1 MWLVVFS
8 CSYKYSYTILQTL
21 LQQYL
26 FIDIE
31 TVPGEADFTR
41 LSPAMQHLWH
51 KKAATLKA
59 LPEADSEALYTE
71 RSAIYSEFA
80 KVVCI
85 GIGCLVKKEDGWK
98 IFLKSLT
105 GDDERELLTR
115 FCIALKS
122 FTDREKELVFCG
134 HNIKEFDIP
143 FLCRR
148 MVIHDIELPSC
159 LDIASKK
166 PWEVNHVDT
175 MELWKFGDKKNY
187 TSLELLAE
195 VLGVPTS
202 KDDIDGSMVGAVYW
216 QDHDLERIAT
226 YCLKD
231 VQTTARVFM
240 RLKNIKGIDPEPVFL
255 TDKP

>member
-1 MWLVVFS
+1 MH
-8 CSYKYSYTILQTL
+8 TP

-31 TVPGEADFTR
+31 TVPLVGDFNA
-41 LSPAMQHLWH
+41 LSPAMQHFWG
-51 KKAATLKA
+51 KKAASLK
-59 LPEADSEALYTE
+59 PNADADFGELYQQK
-71 RSAIYSEFA
+71 SGVYSEFA

-105 GDDERELLTR
+105 GDDEQDLLER

-122 FTDREKELVFCG
+122 FTDREKDLVFCG

-148 MVIHDIELPSC
+148 MVIHGMDLPAC
-159 LDIASKK
+159 LDTASKK
-166 PWEVNHVDT
+166 PWEVTHVDT
-175 MELWKFGDKKNY
+175 MELWKFGDKKNF
-187 TSLELLAE
+187 TSLALLAE
-195 VLGVPTS
+195 VLGIPTP
-202 KDDIDGSMVGAVYW
+202 KDDIDGSMVGEVYW
-216 QDHDLERIAT
+216 KEKNLQRIAD

-231 VQTTARVFM
+231 VLTTAKIFL
-240 RLKNIKGIDPEPVFL
+240 RLKNIKEVQPEPIFI
-255 TDKP
+255 

>member
-1 MWLVVFS
+1 M
-8 CSYKYSYTILQTL
+8 
-21 LQQYL
+21 QQYL

-31 TVPGEADFTR
+31 TVPYTDRFSSLT
-41 LSPAMQHLWH
+41 PAMQHLWA

-59 LPEADSEALYTE
+59 APEEDPEALYTE
-71 RSAIYSEFA
+71 RSGVFSEFA

-85 GIGCLVKKEDGWK
+85 GIGCLVKKDDGWK

-105 GDDERELLTR
+105 GDDERELLDR
-115 FCIALKS
+115 FCQVLKS
-122 FTDREKELVFCG
+122 FRDREKELIFCG

-148 MVIHDIELPSC
+148 MVIHGMDLPDC
-159 LDIASKK
+159 LDIAGKK
-166 PWEVNHVDT
+166 PWEVLHTDT

-195 VLGVPTS
+195 VLQIPTP
-202 KDDIDGSMVGAVYW
+202 KDDIDGSMVGQVYW
-216 QDHDLERIAT
+216 QEHNLQRIAD

-231 VQTTARVFM
+231 VLTTARVFL
-240 RLKNIKGIDPEPVFL
+240 RLKNIKGIDPEPVYIS
-255 TDKP
+255 